1 MAEPDRLPITDGSE
15 DELDA
20 AAKLPNG
27 YRVLVVED
35 DELIRISTA
44 ELMRELGHEVLE
56 AHSAELAMAVIRS
69 QPVDV
74 LFTDVALP
82 GVSGDVFAAEAC
94 AVQPGLR
101 IVFATGTDRI
111 PDVPGGGNSP
121 VLLRKPY
128 DGAAIAAALAG
139 RSRSD

>member
-1 MAEPDRLPITDGSE
+1 MTDQIE
-15 DELDA
+15 DAVEA
-20 AAKLPNG
+20 AAKSPTAC
-27 YRVLVVED
+27 RVLVVED

-44 ELMRELGHEVLE
+44 ELLRDLGHEVVE
-56 AHSAELAMAVIRS
+56 AHSAEAAMLIIRA

-82 GVSGDVFAAEAC
+82 GVSGDVFAAEAR
-94 AVQPGLR
+94 AVQPLLR

-111 PDVPGGGNSP
+111 PDVGGGGDSP

-128 DGAAIAAALAG
+128 DQAAIAAAVGACLPNG
-139 RSRSD
+139 